1 MAKRKTAIDRAL
13 EDIDQQI
20 AALELAREH
29 LVKSQQQAATPAKA
43 AKSAA
48 PRAVTT
54 GTR

>member
-13 EDIDQQI
+13 EDIDHQI
-20 AALELAREH
+20 AALELARKH
-29 LVKSQQQAATPAKA
+29 LVKSQQEAATPKA
-43 AKSAA
+43 AKNAA